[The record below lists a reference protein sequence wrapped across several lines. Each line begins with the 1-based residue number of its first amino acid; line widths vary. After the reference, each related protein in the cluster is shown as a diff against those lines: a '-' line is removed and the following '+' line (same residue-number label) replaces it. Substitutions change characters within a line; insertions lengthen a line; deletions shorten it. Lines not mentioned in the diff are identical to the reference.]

1 MDLSMYTAGLSAV
14 LLLVLIAV
22 YFRMY
27 RDTKAQF
34 SVGLTIFA
42 VVLFVQ
48 NVLAVYSFLARSS
61 YVLDQ
66 FLPFLLST
74 NLAEL
79 VGITVL
85 LRTATR

>member
-1 MDLSMYTAGLSAV
+1 MDLSMYTAGLSAA

-48 NVLAVYSFLARSS
+48 NVLAVYSFLARGS

>member
-1 MDLSMYTAGLSAV
+1 MYTAGLSAV
-14 LLLVLIAV
+14 FLLVLIAM

-42 VVLFVQ
+42 IVLFVQ
-48 NVLAVYSFLARSS
+48 NVLAVYSFLTRGS

-66 FLPFLLST
+66 FLPFLLSV

-79 VGITVL
+79 VGIVVL
-85 LRTATR
+85 LRTTIR

>member
-1 MDLSMYTAGLSAV
+1 MYTAGLSAV
-14 LLLVLIAV
+14 LLLVLIAM

-48 NVLAVYSFLARSS
+48 NVLAVYSFLTKGS

-66 FLPFLLST
+66 FLPFLLSV

-85 LRTATR
+85 LRTTTR